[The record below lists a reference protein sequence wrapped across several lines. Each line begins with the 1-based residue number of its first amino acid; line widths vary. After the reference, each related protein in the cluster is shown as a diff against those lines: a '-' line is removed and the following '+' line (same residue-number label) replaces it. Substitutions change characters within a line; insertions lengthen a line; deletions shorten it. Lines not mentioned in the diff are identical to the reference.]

1 MSVFGGKADVNHG
14 MGKSPLIARNG
25 HSSAPRMPQL
35 RASDGC
41 GRRAVLLAVERWY
54 DFPEFGG
61 YLGNVGLR
69 LGSMDKAVHQF
80 DALLSPAE
88 TREDW
93 RRQRHRME
101 AAEEKHTP
109 KGGKQRRHWVA
120 FSRLLALLGAGLRL
134 FGLYERGIRNALD
147 IKLKRIELKF
157 ENLPFEFD
165 GYRILQLS
173 DPHVDIHAGPVD
185 TALELISGEQV
196 DLCVLTGDY
205 RKRFSGPFEHILPIF
220 EKLMAQSRARDG
232 IYAILGNHDCA
243 DMVEAFENLGIDVLI
258 NETRS
263 LQRGKAQ
270 IHVTGTDDVHYY
282 YTDAARAALES
293 APDGFKIALIHSAE
307 LAGIAAN
314 AGFSLYL
321 AGHTHGG
328 QVCLPGGIPII
339 THMDCHRRY
348 ASGLW
353 RHGSMTGYTTTG
365 IGVSGLPV
373 RFNTR
378 GEVVLITLRCC

>member
-1 MSVFGGKADVNHG
+1 MNEAAH
-14 MGKSPLIARNG
+14 
-25 HSSAPRMPQL
+25 QL
-35 RASDGC
+35 
-41 GRRAVLLAVERWY
+41 
-54 DFPEFGG
+54 
-61 YLGNVGLR
+61 
-69 LGSMDKAVHQF
+69 
-80 DALLSPAE
+80 DALSFPAE
-88 TREDW
+88 TLGMDPAREDW
-93 RRQRHRME
+93 RRQRRRME
-101 AAEEKHTP
+101 AAEAKHTP
-109 KGGKQRRHWVA
+109 RTVEKRRHWVT
-120 FSRLLALLGAGLRL
+120 FRRLLALFGVALRL
-134 FGLYERGIRNALD
+134 FGLYERGVRNALD

-157 ENLPFEFD
+157 ENLPSEFD

-173 DPHVDIHAGPVD
+173 DPHVDFLAGPFD

-205 RKRFSGPFEHILPIF
+205 RKRVSGPFEHILPTF
-220 EKLMAQSRARDG
+220 EKLVARSRARSG

-243 DMVEAFENLGIDVLI
+243 DMAEAFENLGIDVLV

-263 LQRGKAQ
+263 LQRGGAQ

-282 YTDAARAALES
+282 YTDAARAALET

-307 LAGIAAN
+307 LADIAAN

-328 QVCLPGGIPII
+328 QVCLPGGMPII
-339 THMDCHRRY
+339 THMSCHRRY

-353 RHGSMTGYTTTG
+353 RHGPMTGYTTTG

>member
-1 MSVFGGKADVNHG
+1 
-14 MGKSPLIARNG
+14 
-25 HSSAPRMPQL
+25 
-35 RASDGC
+35 
-41 GRRAVLLAVERWY
+41 
-54 DFPEFGG
+54 
-61 YLGNVGLR
+61 
-69 LGSMDKAVHQF
+69 MDKAVHQL
-80 DALLSPAE
+80 DALSSPAE
-88 TREDW
+88 ALGVGPAREDW
-93 RRQRHRME
+93 RRQRRRME

-109 KGGKQRRHWVA
+109 RGVKERRHWVA
-120 FSRLLALLGAGLRL
+120 FRRLLALFGVGLRL
-134 FGLYERGIRNALD
+134 SGLYERGVRNALD

-157 ENLPFEFD
+157 ENLPSEFD

-173 DPHVDIHAGPVD
+173 DPHVDFLAGPLD

-205 RKRFSGPFEHILPIF
+205 RKRVSGPFEHILPTF
-220 EKLMAQSRARDG
+220 EKLMAQSRALDG

-263 LQRGKAQ
+263 LQRGEAQ

-282 YTDAARAALES
+282 YTDAARAALET

-307 LAGIAAN
+307 LADVAAS

-321 AGHTHGG
+321 TGHTHGG
-328 QVCLPGGIPII
+328 QVCLPGGMPII
-339 THMDCHRRY
+339 THMRCHRRY

>member
-1 MSVFGGKADVNHG
+1 
-14 MGKSPLIARNG
+14 
-25 HSSAPRMPQL
+25 
-35 RASDGC
+35 
-41 GRRAVLLAVERWY
+41 
-54 DFPEFGG
+54 
-61 YLGNVGLR
+61 
-69 LGSMDKAVHQF
+69 
-80 DALLSPAE
+80 
-88 TREDW
+88 
-93 RRQRHRME
+93 ME

-109 KGGKQRRHWVA
+109 RAVKERRHWVA
-120 FSRLLALLGAGLRL
+120 FRWLLALFGVGLRL
-134 FGLYERGIRNALD
+134 SGLYKRGVRNALD

-157 ENLPFEFD
+157 ENLPSEFD

-173 DPHVDIHAGPVD
+173 DPHVDFLAGPLD

-205 RKRFSGPFEHILPIF
+205 RKRVSGPFEHILPTF
-220 EKLMAQSRARDG
+220 EKLRAQSRALNG
-232 IYAILGNHDCA
+232 VYAILGNHDCA
-243 DMVEAFENLGIDVLI
+243 DMAEAFEDLGIDVLI

-263 LQRGKAQ
+263 LQRGEAQ

-282 YTDAARAALES
+282 YTDAARAALET

-307 LAGIAAN
+307 LAEVAAN

-328 QVCLPGGIPII
+328 QVCLPGGMPII
-339 THMDCHRRY
+339 THMSCHRRY

-378 GEVVLITLRCC
+378 GEVVLITLRRC